1 MFKKW
6 ILTAYQNRSMRD
18 RERAFDTAIVTIV
31 ASILLFITSIAF
43 FLFIEKSLF
52 ALTVAAPLLIAVIF
66 AGSFFLVRVG
76 HAQVAAHTVLL
87 PATVI
92 VWFIMFSELG
102 VVHPI
107 MTFDT
112 VVYIFPILGV
122 TTLMTGRTSLIIY
135 TIIHSIALVSFS
147 LVAQNAGILQD
158 KQFSDYL
165 IDNLTSI
172 SLFTIVLFAY
182 ISNTAKTY
190 STIEQSLE
198 DSQNNQKALEH
209 LLKQTNE
216 SVVSVVNSATEL
228 SSNSEI
234 FSANTRSQAANLEEI
249 SATVEQLA
257 ASSESLFEVATRQ
270 VSTTESVQSQMN
282 NLHQVVTHVSDKTKE
297 ADDLR
302 HELNHSVEKSRDE
315 INAVQQVM
323 ESATLKFDDMRD
335 TVSVIDEISE
345 RINLLSLN
353 ASIEAARAGEQG
365 RGFAVVAHEIG
376 KLADETTN
384 NLKAINSL
392 FEDSHNQINVVST
405 KMISFSDILNKMISQ
420 INQFGGSVELIIE
433 LTRQESSINQAAG
446 EALKQVEN
454 ESNRILEFSSNQKE
468 ALNNIAKGIA
478 SINNAMTQIVNGST
492 QIDSVSKNLNQTAKG
507 LAKVT
512 DTLHK

>member
-1 MFKKW
+1 
-6 ILTAYQNRSMRD
+6 
-18 RERAFDTAIVTIV
+18 
-31 ASILLFITSIAF
+31 
-43 FLFIEKSLF
+43 EKSLF
-52 ALTVAAPLLIAVIF
+52 TLTVAAPLLIAFIF
-66 AGSFFLVRVG
+66 AGSFFLVKAG
-76 HAQVAAHTVLL
+76 HAQIAAHTVLL
-87 PATVI
+87 PATVTI
-92 VWFIMFSELG
+92 WFLMFAQLG

-107 MTFDT
+107 RNLDT
-112 VVYIFPILGV
+112 IVYIFPILSV
-122 TTLMTGRTSLIIY
+122 AALMTGRTSLISY
-135 TIIHSIALVSFS
+135 TTIHSIAIISFS
-147 LVAQNAGILQD
+147 LVAKTAGILQGEVL
-158 KQFSDYL
+158 SDYL
-165 IDNLTSI
+165 IDNLTSFF
-172 SLFTIVLFAY
+172 LFTIILFSY
-182 ISNTAKTY
+182 ISNTTKTY

-198 DSQNNQKALEH
+198 DSQSNQKALEH

-257 ASSESLFEVATRQ
+257 ASGESLFEVATRQ

-282 NLHQVVTHVSDKTKE
+282 NLHQVVTHVSEKTKE
-297 ADDLR
+297 ADDFR
-302 HELNHSVEKSRDE
+302 RELNQSVEKSRDE
-315 INAVQQVM
+315 IDAVQQVM

-376 KLADETTN
+376 KLADETTS

-405 KMISFSDILNKMISQ
+405 KMISFSEILSKMISQ
-420 INQFGGSVELIIE
+420 INQFGSSVELIIE
-433 LTRQESSINQAAG
+433 LTRQESSINQATG

-454 ESNRILEFSSNQKE
+454 GSNRILEFSSNQKE

-478 SINNAMTQIVNGST
+478 SINKAMTQIVNGST

-512 DTLHK
+512 DTLNK